1 MAYRTSFWAKR
12 ELVEEAKKIGAIYGA
27 KNLSAFIN
35 GFFHYLAFS
44 ENPHNGINIHRLL
57 EDALSG
63 NISKTRVAELRSG
76 ENRRQFVY
84 NYLSSK
90 RAYLAYDIRWK
101 GINKTF
107 EILHPYLLHAMCVE
121 MYETEKF
128 LILEDELFKYIRDW
142 YNEISKSPRMEAV
155 EVNILEEGGIKLFDQ
170 TLDNDSKEE
179 SCT

>member
-90 RAYLAYDIRWK
+90 RAYLVYNHFRYDFIF
-101 GINKTF
+101 I
-107 EILHPYLLHAMCVE
+107 
-121 MYETEKF
+121 
-128 LILEDELFKYIRDW
+128 
-142 YNEISKSPRMEAV
+142 KSLCQ
-155 EVNILEEGGIKLFDQ
+155 EVFP
-170 TLDNDSKEE
+170 
-179 SCT
+179 